1 VLTTGSILGD
11 FRIEGE
17 LGRGGMGVV
26 YRAAQVSL
34 GRPVALKVIAS
45 GLADQ
50 EGFRERFVRESRLA
64 ASLDH
69 PNVIPVYA
77 AGEHD
82 GILYIAMRYVDGTDL
97 RAVIRRET
105 RLDPLRAAGVIAQVA
120 SALDAAHERGL
131 VHRDVKPANV
141 LVAARGGGEH
151 VYLTDFGLTKRSAS
165 ETSLTGAGE
174 WVGTLDYVAPE
185 QVRGD
190 AVDARAD
197 IYALGCVLYE
207 MVTGRVPFPREN
219 DLAKLWAHISDDAP
233 SALELAPDVPPGLA
247 AVAERAMAK
256 DPADRFPEAGM
267 MGRVALAAVPGGAD
281 TGARARAAAAALAV
295 APAVAAGGLT
305 QAAPTRRAPLTRLA
319 GVFGRSRPA
328 GAGGAAPARG
338 AGAGGPTAVAGGTAA
353 ARPRPARRVA
363 LLAAVAL
370 VAGCATTAL
379 LLLALEDDDP
389 VVRGAAAERPAR
401 SSAAGAVTGTFPVG
415 DSPTGVAL
423 VDGSAWV
430 ANTGDETVTRL
441 DARTGRRQAPPI
453 PVGEDPRAVAASAG
467 AVWVGNF
474 GDGTVSRVDT
484 RTNRAAPPIPV
495 GAAPTDI
502 VVGPGRIWVATE
514 GDRVH
519 SLDPATGRPLGPAL
533 RVKSNGSMALGG
545 GRLWVSD
552 GDDGTIRSIDTTTAQ
567 VIDTP
572 ISIGASPSDLAAGP
586 RFVWVALADDGAVRR
601 IDQRAA
607 RSASRNVQLGGR
619 PERLARAGSV
629 IWATDADR
637 EAVIRLDA
645 ATGDQVGGALAV
657 GEDPAGVAVGDGAVW
672 VTGAAD
678 DTVTRIEAR

>member
-26 YRAAQVSL
+26 YRATQVSL
-34 GRPVALKVIAS
+34 GRPVALKVIVS

-50 EGFRERFVRESRLA
+50 EDFRDRFVRESRLA

-82 GILYIAMRYVDGTDL
+82 GVLYIAMRYVEGTDL
-97 RAVIRRET
+97 RALIRRET
-105 RLDPLRAAGVIAQVA
+105 RLDPLRAAGVTAQVA

-190 AVDARAD
+190 PVDARAD

-207 MVTGRVPFPREN
+207 LITGRVPFPREN

-256 DPADRFPEAGM
+256 DPADRFSEAGM

-281 TGARARAAAAALAV
+281 TGARARAAAGALAPT
-295 APAVAAGGLT
+295 PAAAAGGPT
-305 QAAPTRRAPLTRLA
+305 RAAHTRRARLSRLA
-319 GVFGRSRPA
+319 GAFGRSQA
-328 GAGGAAPARG
+328 VG
-338 AGAGGPTAVAGGTAA
+338 GGPTAVAGGAAA
-353 ARPRPARRVA
+353 ARPRPVRHLA
-363 LLAAVAL
+363 LLGAVAVL
-370 VAGCATTAL
+370 AGCATTA

-389 VVRGAAAERPAR
+389 VVRTAAGERPGR

-415 DSPTGVAL
+415 DSPTGVTL

-430 ANTGDETVTRL
+430 ANTGDETVTRI
-441 DARTGRRQAPPI
+441 DARTGSRQSPPI
-453 PVGEDPRAVAASAG
+453 PVGEDPRAIAASAG

-474 GDGTVSRVDT
+474 GDGTVSRIDT
-484 RTNRAAPPIPV
+484 RTNRAAPPIAV

-502 VVGPGRIWVATE
+502 AVGPGRIWVATE
-514 GDRVH
+514 GDRILA
-519 SLDPATGRPLGPAL
+519 LDSGTGRPLGPAV
-533 RVKSNGSMALGG
+533 RVKSNGSLAIGG
-545 GRLWVSD
+545 GRLWISD
-552 GDDGTIRSIDTTTAQ
+552 RNDGTIRSVDTSTGD
-567 VIDTP
+567 VIDAP
-572 ISIGASPSDLAAGP
+572 ISIGASPADVAAGS
-586 RFVWVALADDGAVRR
+586 RFVWVTLADDGAVRR
-601 IDQRAA
+601 IDLRAD
-607 RSASRNVQLGGR
+607 RSASRTVKLGQR
-619 PERLARAGSV
+619 PELLARAGSAV
-629 IWATDADR
+629 WVSDADR
-637 EAVIRLDA
+637 EAVVRLDA
-645 ATGDQVGGALAV
+645 GTAKQVGGPLAV
-657 GEDPAGVAVGDGAVW
+657 GEDPGGVAVDDGVVW
-672 VTGAAD
+672 VTGSAD
-678 DTVTRIEAR
+678 DTLTRIEAR